1 MIDANGGNTYH
12 WLYYGTYPSQFTSD
26 SNLCSGGICWGD
38 NLNYGSGP
46 WGPFQ
51 LYNPSLRVT
60 DGNPVVEDVWYI
72 KKAIILP
79 DKIIA
84 YINDANR
91 IEASIS
97 LPTEGY
103 LIFLCEYYTG
113 AKCWV
118 DWIRVRKYDPSRTI
132 LFFWNRTK
140 YKN

>member
-1 MIDANGGNTYH
+1 MVFVG
-12 WLYYGTYPSQFTSD
+12 
-26 SNLCSGGICWGD
+26 GD
-38 NLNYGSGP
+38 NLNYGGD

-51 LYNPSLRVT
+51 LYNSSLRVT

-79 DKIIA
+79 NKIIA

-91 IEASIS
+91 IEANIV

-118 DWIRVRKYDPSRTI
+118 DWIRVRKYAPVEPTYSFGTEQINLRIKIT
-132 LFFWNRTK
+132 NK
-140 YKN
+140 K